1 MLNMITRNSIA
12 IFVKVVVSVALVW
25 ALMRAVGAGDAFER
39 MLDLQ
44 PEWLFVAIVLGLAQ
58 TVIAALR
65 WRAVLFAI
73 NAPMAWPQLFR
84 ITYIGAF
91 FNQTLP
97 SSVGGDAVRG
107 YMAYR
112 VGAGL
117 GPAVNGVLLDRI
129 ATLLALVVLVAVMTP
144 FGAAALDQGV
154 WFVRAA
160 VLFLVL
166 ALGGVVAVMVF
177 DRLPHALRRFRLI
190 AGLSVLAGDARGV
203 FLQPVHTVQVMFWSI
218 LGHVNMSAMIFVL
231 ATGLGVEVTL
241 INCLLLFPP
250 VMLAQT
256 LPISLAGWGVR
267 EGAMV
272 ALFALASVSGQ
283 SALAVS
289 ILYGFVMVL
298 VSLPGALF
306 WLAAGGKTIKGAEA
320 FAER

>member
-1 MLNMITRNSIA
+1 MITRNRIA

-25 ALMRAVGAGDAFER
+25 ALMRAVGAGDALER
-39 MLDLQ
+39 MLDLR
-44 PEWLFVAIVLGLAQ
+44 PEWLAVAIVLGLVQ
-58 TVIAALR
+58 TGIGALR
-65 WRAVLFAI
+65 WCAVLNAI
-73 NAPMAWPQLFR
+73 DAPMAWPQLFR
-84 ITYIGAF
+84 IAYIGAF

-129 ATLLALVVLVAVMTP
+129 ATVLALVVLVAVMTL
-144 FGAAALDQGV
+144 FGAAALDQGD
-154 WFVRAA
+154 WFARAA
-160 VLFLVL
+160 WLVL
-166 ALGGVVAVMVF
+166 ALALGGIVTIMVL
-177 DRLPHALRRFRLI
+177 DRLPVALRRFRLI
-190 AGLSVLAGDARGV
+190 AGLSVLATDARSV

-218 LGHVNMSAMIFVL
+218 LGHVNLSTMIFVL

-241 INCLLLFPP
+241 ANCLLLFPP
-250 VMLAQT
+250 VLLAQT

-272 ALFALASVSGQ
+272 ALFALAGVSGQ
-283 SALAVS
+283 SALAIS
-289 ILYGFVMVL
+289 ILYGFVMIL
-298 VSLPGALF
+298 VSLPGSIF
-306 WLAAGGKTIKGAEA
+306 WLAAGGKTIKEAEA